1 MVRGLS
7 KFQEYFSE
15 YSDSYILIGGCAC
28 DRNLEL
34 QELKFRATRDFD
46 IVLCAEALDKRFFQV
61 FWQFIR
67 DGHYRI
73 CERSTGQKTFYR
85 FHNPETEDFPSML
98 ELFSRRLDLLELSDD
113 AHLTPIPAEDEISSL
128 SAILLD
134 DDYYRFLRD
143 NSLVQNGLSFASPA
157 ALIVLKAK
165 AWMDLNMRRKNGEQH
180 IDSHNIRKHKGDI
193 ARLAQLLQEEPL
205 DLPANIQADMK
216 DFLREF
222 LQETIDA
229 RNLGLIIS
237 EDQVKQVLRK
247 IFAPE

>member
-28 DRNLEL
+28 DFNLEL
-34 QELKFRATRDFD
+34 QELEFRATRDLD

-67 DGHYRI
+67 DGHYKI

-85 FHNPETEDFPSML
+85 FHKPESEDFPSML
-98 ELFSRRLDLLELSDD
+98 ELFSRRLDLLELSDS

-143 NSLVQNGLSFASPA
+143 NSSVQNGLSFASPA

-165 AWMDLNMRRKNGEQH
+165 AWMDLNMRSKSER
-180 IDSHNIRKHKGDI
+180 IDSHNIRKHKCDI
-193 ARLAQLLQEEPL
+193 ARLVQVLQEEPL
-205 DLPANIQADMK
+205 VLPANIQADMK
-216 DFLREF
+216 DFLRKF
-222 LQETIDA
+222 LLETIDA
-229 RNLGLIIS
+229 KNLGLIIS

>member
-7 KFQEYFSE
+7 KFQEYFSNCTG
-15 YSDSYILIGGCAC
+15 SYILIGGCAC
-28 DRNLEL
+28 EFNLKL

-46 IVLCAEALDKRFFQV
+46 IVLCAEALDKSFFQV

-85 FHNPETEDFPSML
+85 FHKPESEDFPSML
-98 ELFSRRLDLLELSDD
+98 ELFSRRLDLLELPEG
-113 AHLTPIPAEDEISSL
+113 AHLTPIPAEEEISSL

-134 DDYYRFLRD
+134 DDYYQFLRD
-143 NSLVQNGLSFASPA
+143 NSSVQGGLSLASPA

-165 AWMDLNMRRKNGEQH
+165 AWMDLNLRRQNGESV
-180 IDSHNIRKHKGDI
+180 DSHNIRKHKGDI
-193 ARLAQLLQEEPL
+193 ARLVQLLQEEPL
-205 DLPANIQADMK
+205 VLPPNIRSDMEN
-216 DFLREF
+216 FLHRFE
-222 LQETIDA
+222 QETIDA
-229 RNLGLIIS
+229 RNLGLIIP